1 MTTINPDLGLEVIET
16 LSPATGILDITG
28 HTAVLRHRGY
38 LPGPGDIHVPNNL
51 IREHGLRRGDDI
63 AGLAQPNAKG
73 GRLAPLIRVDSV
85 NGRPAGVANKRP
97 RFADLTPIHP
107 DERLRLETTANKLTT
122 RVTDLIMPIGKGQ
135 RALIV
140 APPKA
145 GKTSV
150 LQAIAHGI
158 AANHPEAHLMSVLIG
173 ERPEEVTEFTRG
185 VPGEVIAATFDH
197 SPAEQTALAE
207 LAIERAQRLVE
218 EGRDVVVL
226 LDSLTR
232 LARAYNTSGPSSGR
246 TMSGGMDAAALLPP
260 KKFLG
265 SARNVEDGGSLTI
278 IATALVETGSL
289 ADTIIFEEYKGT
301 GNAELKLDR
310 NLASRHIFPAVDIAR
325 SSTRRDDLLH
335 TPAEHAAVGKLRR
348 TLSELDD
355 QRAVDLML
363 DGLRKTGSNA
373 EFLLNIARK

>member
-28 HTAVLRHRGY
+28 HTAVLRHGGY
-38 LPGPGDIHVPNNL
+38 LPGPGDVHVPNNL

-73 GRLAPLIRVDSV
+73 GKLAPLIRVDTV
-85 NGRPAGVANKRP
+85 NGRPVAEAKSRP
-97 RFADLTPIHP
+97 RYADLTPIHP

-158 AANHPEAHLMSVLIG
+158 AANHPEAHLMLVLIG

-197 SPAEQTALAE
+197 SPAQQTALAE

-232 LARAYNTSGPSSGR
+232 LARAYNTSGPASGR
-246 TMSGGMDAAALLPP
+246 IMSGAWMPP
-260 KKFLG
+260 HCC
-265 SARNVEDGGSLTI
+265 R
-278 IATALVETGSL
+278 
-289 ADTIIFEEYKGT
+289 
-301 GNAELKLDR
+301 
-310 NLASRHIFPAVDIAR
+310 PR
-325 SSTRRDDLLH
+325 SSWVRPAISSTADRSPLSPPHWSRPVRSRIRSSSRSTRAPAMPSSNSTAVSQAATFTRPSISPGPA
-335 TPAEHAAVGKLRR
+335 PAETICCTPPPNTRL
-348 TLSELDD
+348 
-355 QRAVDLML
+355 
-363 DGLRKTGSNA
+363 
-373 EFLLNIARK
+373 